1 MSRQETDYGMTQ
13 TDQLSKR
20 EKEVVELLLQ
30 GKSNKQIALALGIS
44 NRTVEFHLKNVY
56 AKLQVS
62 SRAEAILKLGKSTGG
77 AGAEKP
83 VESTVEARL
92 ENADSGSK
100 LISQRPGAA
109 SFRGPGSLMRK
120 ETEMRNRWFVYLL
133 AGLAFGIVEWV
144 LMDFLSLPSTSPN
157 LSRVIM
163 KAPTIVQAGLGL
175 LLALVI
181 YGAWFA
187 AAIPVMIH
195 ELNQSKSLAITT
207 IAIVVFWCAAIVG
220 YYGFYAY
227 LLLFVGLPHMDFM
240 VVRRMQL
247 GAEWWLTF
255 QHVILKQWLEGTVV
269 VTVTGAI
276 AGPLIAM
283 ILRRFLNK
291 RLRGIAI
298 A

>member
-1 MSRQETDYGMTQ
+1 MTQ

-30 GKSNKQIALALGIS
+30 GKSNKQIALALDIS

-62 SRAEAILKLGKSTGG
+62 SRTEAILKLGKSTGD
-77 AGAEKP
+77 ASPEKP
-83 VESTVEARL
+83 VKSTVEERL

-120 ETEMRNRWFVYLL
+120 ETEMRNRWFIYLL
-133 AGLAFGIVEWV
+133 TGLAFGIVEWV
-144 LMDFLSLPSTSPN
+144 LMDILSVPAQSPYFSGAMEKIDKGPAI
-157 LSRVIM
+157 LQIGV
-163 KAPTIVQAGLGL
+163 VL
-175 LLALVI
+175 LLVLVI
-181 YGAWFA
+181 YGVWFA

-195 ELNQSKSLAITT
+195 ELNQSKSVAITT
-207 IAIVVFWCAAIVG
+207 VAVIVFWCAAIVG

-240 VVRRMQL
+240 VITRMQP
-247 GAEWWLTF
+247 GATWTEWWLTF

-269 VTVTGAI
+269 VAVTGAV
-276 AGPLIAM
+276 AGPIM
-283 ILRRFLNK
+283 TIVLRRFFNK
-291 RLRGIAI
+291 RSHSIAV

>member
-1 MSRQETDYGMTQ
+1 MTQ

-44 NRTVEFHLKNVY
+44 NRTVEFHLTNVY
-56 AKLQVS
+56 TKLQVS
-62 SRAEAILKLGKSTGG
+62 SRAEAILKLEKSTGR
-77 AGAEKP
+77 ASAEKP
-83 VESTVEARL
+83 VKSTVEARL
-92 ENADSGSK
+92 ENADTGSK

-109 SFRGPGSLMRK
+109 SFRGLGSLMRK

-133 AGLAFGIVEWV
+133 AGLAFGIMEWV
-144 LMDFLSLPSTSPN
+144 LMDFLSVPAKSPYF
-157 LSRVIM
+157 SGAMEKID
-163 KAPTIVQAGLGL
+163 KGPAIVQIGVVLFL
-175 LLALVI
+175 VLVI
-181 YGAWFA
+181 YGVWFA

-195 ELNQSKSLAITT
+195 ELNRSKSVAITT
-207 IAIVVFWCAAIVG
+207 VAVIVFWCAAIVG

-240 VVRRMQL
+240 VVTRMQPE
-247 GAEWWLTF
+247 ATWADWWLTF
-255 QHVILKQWLEGTVV
+255 QRVILRQWLEGTVV
-269 VTVTGAI
+269 VTVTGAV
-276 AGPLIAM
+276 AGPIM
-283 ILRRFLNK
+283 TFILRRFLNR

>member
-1 MSRQETDYGMTQ
+1 
-13 TDQLSKR
+13 
-20 EKEVVELLLQ
+20 
-30 GKSNKQIALALGIS
+30 
-44 NRTVEFHLKNVY
+44 
-56 AKLQVS
+56 
-62 SRAEAILKLGKSTGG
+62 
-77 AGAEKP
+77 
-83 VESTVEARL
+83 
-92 ENADSGSK
+92 
-100 LISQRPGAA
+100 
-109 SFRGPGSLMRK
+109 MRK

-133 AGLAFGIVEWV
+133 AGLAFGIMEWV

-163 KAPTIVQAGLGL
+163 KAPPILQAGLGL

-207 IAIVVFWCAAIVG
+207 VAIVVFWCAAIVG

-240 VVRRMQL
+240 VVTRMQP
-247 GAEWWLTF
+247 GATWTEWWLTF

-269 VTVTGAI
+269 VAVTGAV
-276 AGPLIAM
+276 AGPIM
-283 ILRRFLNK
+283 IIILRRFFNK
-291 RLRGIAI
+291 RSHSIAV